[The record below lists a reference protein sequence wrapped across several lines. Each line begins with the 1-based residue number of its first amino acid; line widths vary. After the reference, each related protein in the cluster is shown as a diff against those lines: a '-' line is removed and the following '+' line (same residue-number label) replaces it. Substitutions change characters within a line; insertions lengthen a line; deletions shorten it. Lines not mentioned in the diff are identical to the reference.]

1 MNNIGQISVRRSDPE
16 HRIGISAGYGTSVN
30 TGFAGLLALI
40 TSIIFFAALYFLP
53 ENWFKSMLME
63 RGPTQYIAV
72 FLGLWCAVILIF
84 KRRKLS
90 VQANALGCN
99 IIPEGGDF
107 VLTSQTADV
116 LIENVYS
123 VAEDPERFIL
133 YNRILTAI
141 ANLKNLGRVSD
152 VDEILRSVG
161 ERDESAHQTSFAMLN
176 GFLWAI
182 PVLGFIGTV
191 LGLAKSIGQFSSLLQ
206 KDSEMTQLIESL
218 KNVTGGLSTAFETTL
233 LALAV
238 ALFVQ
243 LWSTSQKKAEE
254 DFLDQCHDYCLKNIV
269 NRIRILAF
277 EEQRQI

>member
-1 MNNIGQISVRRSDPE
+1 MNHSGQLSVRRSDLE
-16 HRIGISAGYGTSVN
+16 HRLGISAGYGTAVN
-30 TGFAGLLALI
+30 TGFAGIIALLATVFVFTI
-40 TSIIFFAALYFLP
+40 LYFLP

-72 FLGLWCAVILIF
+72 FLGMWCAVILVV

-90 VQANALGCN
+90 VQASAIPTN
-99 IIPEGGDF
+99 IIPEGGEF

-116 LIENVYS
+116 LIENIYTVS
-123 VAEDPERFIL
+123 EDPERFIL
-133 YNRILTAI
+133 FNRILTAI

-161 ERDESAHQTSFAMLN
+161 ERDESSHQTSFAMLN

-206 KDSEMTQLIESL
+206 KDSEMTQLIDSL
-218 KNVTGGLSTAFETTL
+218 KNVTSGLSTAFETTL
-233 LALAV
+233 LALAI

-243 LWSTSQKKAEE
+243 LWATSQKKAEE
-254 DFLDQCHDYCLKNIV
+254 DFLDSCHDYCLKNIV

>member
-1 MNNIGQISVRRSDPE
+1 MNSTPQISVRRSDLE
-16 HRIGISAGYGTSVN
+16 HRIGIRAGNGTAVN
-30 TGFAGLLALI
+30 TGFAGIIALI
-40 TSIIFFAALYFLP
+40 LTVSIFTALYLVP

-72 FLGLWCAVILIF
+72 FLGMWCAVILVI
-84 KRRKLS
+84 KRRKLKI
-90 VQANALGCN
+90 QANAIHRN
-99 IIPEGGDF
+99 IIPEGGEF

-116 LIENVYS
+116 LIENIYA

-161 ERDESAHQTSFAMLN
+161 ERDESSHQTSFAMLN

-191 LGLAKSIGQFSSLLQ
+191 LGLARSIGQFSTLLQ
-206 KDSEMTQLIESL
+206 KDSEMTQLIDSL
-218 KNVTGGLSTAFETTL
+218 KNVTSGLSTAFETTL

-254 DFLDQCHDYCLKNIV
+254 DFLDSCHEYCLKNIV